1 VAVDSPDLNVC
12 VWRLFDANT
21 TSEHHKLKYRIL
33 YDQAKSQNVEF
44 VLFDFDLATNTS
56 VILQE
61 HEETGEILVDMA
73 HLQTE

>member
-1 VAVDSPDLNVC
+1 
-12 VWRLFDANT
+12 
-21 TSEHHKLKYRIL
+21 LKYRIL